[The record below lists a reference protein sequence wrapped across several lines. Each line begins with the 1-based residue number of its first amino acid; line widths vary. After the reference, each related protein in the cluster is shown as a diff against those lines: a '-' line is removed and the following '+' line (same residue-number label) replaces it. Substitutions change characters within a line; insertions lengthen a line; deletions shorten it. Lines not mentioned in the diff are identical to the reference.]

1 MDKKKKATIYPLKK
15 KKCFQYAVTVAL
27 SYKDTKK
34 GLQKNN
40 KNKIAIDKY
49 NWEAINYPSE
59 KDGWGKIEKINP
71 TIVLYA
77 KKEKIYPAYVSEHNS
92 LWKISFSFNDSK
104 REGWHYIAV
113 KNYPHY

>member
-1 MDKKKKATIYPLKK
+1 MVSICCNCCVK
-15 KKCFQYAVTVAL
+15 
-27 SYKDTKK
+27 
-34 GLQKNN
+34 LQRQQKRPAKNN
-40 KNKIAIDKY
+40 KNKIVTDKY

-71 TIVLYA
+71 TIVLYT

-113 KNYPHY
+113 KNYPHYYDMTYAL